1 MKVKTTY
8 EWAVETMDQH
18 GDIIEVDHTDDLRS
32 IPVTVDVDGNVLTDR
47 LELLRTGT
55 TVDPDNSEQRL
66 LLVLVRDKEYT
77 KDLPDRELVRH
88 RDWFYVENGCRSID
102 DSEPM
107 PPWYLEEL
115 NVAIRRWEHQLA

>member
-55 TVDPDNSEQRL
+55 TVDPSDIKQRL
-66 LLVLVRDKEYT
+66 LLVLVRDKEYINAPP
-77 KDLPDRELVRH
+77 K
-88 RDWFYVENGCRSID
+88 RDWFYVEDRCRSID
-102 DSEPM
+102 TDEPM
-107 PPWYLEEL
+107 PSRYLEEL
-115 NVAIRRWEHQLA
+115 NVAIRHWEYQLA